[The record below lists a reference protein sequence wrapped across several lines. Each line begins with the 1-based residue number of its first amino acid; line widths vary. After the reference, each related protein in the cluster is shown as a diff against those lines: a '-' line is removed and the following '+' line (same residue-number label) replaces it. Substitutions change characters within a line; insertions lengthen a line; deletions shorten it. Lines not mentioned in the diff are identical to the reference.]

1 MQQAYTKQ
9 TQRGARKGGCA
20 RVFKVFLALFLIAG
34 LLVLLGTY
42 GAEMWVRSS
51 TQADIETV
59 DEAIQTEEA
68 FDAQCI
74 VVLGAGINFNG
85 TPSTILKDRLDTAIA
100 LYKGGVAPKIIMSG
114 DNTQSSYNEVMAMTN
129 YAKSQ
134 GVPAADIFCDHAGVN
149 TYDSMHRLKTVF
161 SVKRCIVA
169 TQQYHLYR
177 ALYNAKGLG
186 IDARGVAADAHEYA
200 NMDEYEARE
209 FLARIKDFYQVI
221 TKPNPNKLSEPV
233 SLDQSG
239 EVTQWW

>member
-1 MQQAYTKQ
+1 MI
-9 TQRGARKGGCA
+9 R
-20 RVFKVFLALFLIAG
+20 
-34 LLVLLGTY
+34 
-42 GAEMWVRSS
+42 
-51 TQADIETV
+51 
-59 DEAIQTEEA
+59 
-68 FDAQCI
+68 CI
-74 VVLGAGINFNG
+74 
-85 TPSTILKDRLDTAIA
+85 
-100 LYKGGVAPKIIMSG
+100 
-114 DNTQSSYNEVMAMTN
+114 
-129 YAKSQ
+129 
-134 GVPAADIFCDHAGVN
+134 
-149 TYDSMHRLKTVF
+149 
-161 SVKRCIVA
+161 VKRCIVV